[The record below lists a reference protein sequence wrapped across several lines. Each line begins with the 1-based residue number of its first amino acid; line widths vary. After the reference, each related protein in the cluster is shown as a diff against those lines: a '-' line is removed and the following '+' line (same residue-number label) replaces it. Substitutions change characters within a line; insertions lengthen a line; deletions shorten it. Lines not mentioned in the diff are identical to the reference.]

1 MEQPARGN
9 AAGVFDESH
18 HGKLAALN
26 GFDFEPVVV
35 AARAIWR
42 GDEIRM
48 PARMALSPP
57 LENRKLG
64 RKIIRCE
71 SDPKIAP
78 ATNAK
83 MQALGIFTGLDL
95 RNQELAFL
103 EANFR
108 KAGAYYYSISRGID
122 FTPPLTDDRDGPG
135 DHRHR

>member
-48 PARMALSPP
+48 PARMALIPP

-71 SDPKIAP
+71 SDPNIDP

-83 MQALGIFTGLDL
+83 MQALGFSPVSICETKSWHFSRPTLE
-95 RNQELAFL
+95 RPAHTITRYL
-103 EANFR
+103 EA
-108 KAGAYYYSISRGID
+108 
-122 FTPPLTDDRDGPG
+122 
-135 DHRHR
+135 